1 MNVTI
6 IIAIITF
13 LISYRCFQDQG
24 LMHRLK
30 HYPYAENKNKE
41 YYRLLSSGFV
51 HGDWTHLIINLYV
64 FYEFGSVV
72 EKIFT
77 MIHGELMGRIWFVI
91 LYFGALIISDL
102 PTLIKHKNN
111 PSFASIGASGAVS
124 GILFAYILFEP
135 WSMLA
140 LFFIIP
146 IPAIVFAVLYLI
158 YSSWAEKNQGGRID
172 HSAHYYGAIAGL
184 IVTIAS
190 FPDVINLFLSKLS
203 ELPF

>member
-1 MNVTI
+1 MTVTI

-30 HYPYAENKNKE
+30 HYPYAEIRNKE
-41 YYRLLSSGFV
+41 YYRLFTSGFV

-64 FYEFGSVV
+64 FYEFGTIV
-72 EKIFT
+72 ERIFT
-77 MIHGELMGRIWFVI
+77 MLHGEILGRLWYII
-91 LYFGALIISDL
+91 LYFGALIASDL
-102 PTLIKHKNN
+102 PTLLKHKNN
-111 PSFASIGASGAVS
+111 AGFASIGASGAVS

-140 LFFIIP
+140 LFFILP

-172 HSAHYYGAIAGL
+172 HSAHYYGALAGL
-184 IVTIAS
+184 VITIVC
-190 FPDVINLFLSKLS
+190 FPEVVKIFFDKLS